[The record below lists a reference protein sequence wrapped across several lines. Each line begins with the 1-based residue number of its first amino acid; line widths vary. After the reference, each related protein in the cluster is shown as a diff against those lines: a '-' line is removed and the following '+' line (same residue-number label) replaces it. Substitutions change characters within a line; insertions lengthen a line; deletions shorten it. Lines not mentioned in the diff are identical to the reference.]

1 MFAIVAFL
9 IFSVALFLAGY
20 YVWSVPQQASEQVL
34 GARLRELRAHA
45 RSRSKA
51 APDLLRREH
60 RGSFA
65 FLGDLVEWI
74 GVLRR
79 LQELID
85 QANLKYRAADV
96 FGLCLLL
103 GVGSFLGLAI
113 FGGGIRYLHL
123 RAGETATVGG
133 VTYVGELTT
142 MLFSNL
148 ILLHVLIAFAL
159 GFAPAA
165 HILRVRAKRL
175 AKFEQQLPDA
185 IDLFTRTMRAGH
197 NIHSGL
203 ETIATET
210 ADPVRMEFKKL
221 MEELALGSQVEP
233 ALHELGRRVP
243 LIDLKFFITSLILQ
257 RQTGANMV
265 AVLENLSML
274 VRERLN
280 MAAKLKAH
288 TAQQRFSAALL
299 CALPLVV
306 GIGFYLLKPEYIRLL
321 WTDPTGSKFF
331 TYAIVSEIIGILI
344 IRKIANIR
352 V

>member
-1 MFAIVAFL
+1 MVGFFLVAL
-9 IFSVALFLAGY
+9 LLFSVALYGAGY
-20 YVWSVPQQASEQVL
+20 YLWSVPEQEAAEEL
-34 GARLRELRAHA
+34 GNRLRGVRTSM
-45 RSRSKA
+45 RSRSSR
-51 APDLLRREH
+51 APELLRREH

-65 FLGDLVEWI
+65 FLGDLVTWV
-74 GVLRR
+74 GMLRR
-79 LQELID
+79 LQVMIE

-96 FGLCLLL
+96 FGLSLVLAVLTFLVLSLFGGLIFLRLLL
-103 GVGSFLGLAI
+103 AAAV
-113 FGGGIRYLHL
+113 
-123 RAGETATVGG
+123 
-133 VTYVGELTT
+133 
-142 MLFSNL
+142 
-148 ILLHVLIAFAL
+148 
-159 GFAPAA
+159 GFAPLLY
-165 HILRVRAKRL
+165 IMRVRSKRL
-175 AKFEQQLPDA
+175 KKFEEQLPDA

-233 ALHELGRRVP
+233 ALHSLGKRVP

-265 AVLENLSML
+265 SVLENLSTL

-288 TAQQRFSAALL
+288 TAQQRFSAGLL
-299 CALPLVV
+299 CGLPFVV
-306 GIGFYLLKPEYIRLL
+306 GLGFWILKPEYIRLL
-321 WTDPTGSKFF
+321 WTDPVGSKFF
-331 TYAIVSEIIGILI
+331 TYAICSEIVGILV
-344 IRKIANIR
+344 IRKIANIK